1 MAEYAKFINAIDSF
15 DSYSQK
21 VIENCADFIQ
31 TATMVGSKIGDVIG
45 KGAGF
50 ASSCVDDSNTKGVAT
65 KVGLSLVSTFAQG
78 LGELA
83 GGAIGEWRKNSKYKS
98 AIKKIREDGLRWKM
112 QCFELIPHSI
122 ELCRNRIADSNK
134 EIEILK
140 EDFFKTS
147 LKEAEELE
155 KAKQLRACIQHL
167 YQAEYRLELA
177 KKISFYFENFE
188 NQLEDL
194 ESFANW
200 YEKSILVDKIECYK
214 VCYEKIFDI
223 MIENVD
229 SEKWNYVE
237 NIFHIVDSMVPILV
251 LSPLEKHN
259 YKIDYELARIVIEV
273 SKGKEV
279 TTGYLPD
286 SCYDADG
293 IDKLI
298 PIFTSCFNDYV
309 IPKFRKFR
317 NLFMTIPALILT
329 SVYSIL
335 SLTNVFSFARIIKL
349 SINKNLYIPIVFLFV
364 EILCLIP
371 VMIKKSKTFNYL
383 NLWPKWNIYSGYE
396 FVNNI
401 YQICEE
407 YAENE
412 KNIDEKE
419 LKALEQE
426 SQQNYITQENG
437 EKISEDDFLDS
448 IINK

>member
-1 MAEYAKFINAIDSF
+1 MS
-15 DSYSQK
+15 
-21 VIENCADFIQ
+21 
-31 TATMVGSKIGDVIG
+31 
-45 KGAGF
+45 
-50 ASSCVDDSNTKGVAT
+50 
-65 KVGLSLVSTFAQG
+65 
-78 LGELA
+78 
-83 GGAIGEWRKNSKYKS
+83 
-98 AIKKIREDGLRWKM
+98 
-112 QCFELIPHSI
+112 
-122 ELCRNRIADSNK
+122 
-134 EIEILK
+134 
-140 EDFFKTS
+140 
-147 LKEAEELE
+147 LE
-155 KAKQLRACIQHL
+155 KA
-167 YQAEYRLELA
+167 AE
-177 KKISFYFENFE
+177 
-188 NQLEDL
+188 
-194 ESFANW
+194 
-200 YEKSILVDKIECYK
+200 
-214 VCYEKIFDI
+214 
-223 MIENVD
+223 
-229 SEKWNYVE
+229 
-237 NIFHIVDSMVPILV
+237 VPCR
-251 LSPLEKHN
+251 
-259 YKIDYELARIVIEV
+259 ARIVIEV

-298 PIFTSCFNDYV
+298 PIFTSCFYDYV

-396 FVNNI
+396 FVNSI